1 MKLSSSSLFISITAL
16 QAAKG
21 ALAAPT
27 IYETNSS
34 VALDEF
40 AFSGVIGWSEPVFA
54 EIYHTCNSTNARMIN
69 AGLKDSLEVSS
80 YAKKRLLEY
89 GSEDE
94 IYQRWFGDGSIYT
107 VVGVLDWL
115 VESNKDSLLYRC
127 DDIDG
132 QCAEHSNYPGYH
144 RGDVSGETVI
154 CDLFYTS
161 KKPLFN
167 MCYLGTLADVHPKTY
182 AGIDLL
188 HRYLHIPVMNG
199 DGYIEEYVEELEDI
213 LDYAQHNSSYAVRNV
228 DSYLYYI
235 ADAYSNAVVAGG
247 CLGDI

>member
-1 MKLSSSSLFISITAL
+1 MKFTLSSLFIPFVAF
-16 QAAKG
+16 QATKFAM
-21 ALAAPT
+21 AEPA
-27 IYETNSS
+27 IYETNSTA
-34 VALDEF
+34 ALDEF

-54 EIYHTCNSTNARMIN
+54 EIYHTCNSTTARMIN

-94 IYQRWFGDGSIYT
+94 IYQRWFGNGSIFT

-132 QCAEHSNYPGYH
+132 QCAEHSNYPGYY
-144 RGDVSGETVI
+144 RGDISGETVI

-161 KKPLFN
+161 KKPLYN
-167 MCYLGTLADVHPKTY
+167 MCYLGTLTDVHPKTY

-188 HRYLHIPVMNG
+188 HRYLHIPLMSD
-199 DGYIEEYVEELEDI
+199 DGYIGEYVDELEDI
-213 LDYAQHNSSYAVRNV
+213 LGYAQHNSSYAVRNV

-235 ADAYSNAVVAGG
+235 ADAYSIGVVPGG